1 MLKDRIIKTLVPFV
15 VGWLISLL
23 ATQNVVLP
31 PDTLD
36 GLTNG
41 LTLLVGAVY
50 YVVAVL
56 LAKKWPKFELLLGS
70 MKKPIYKEIK

>member
-1 MLKDRIIKTLVPFV
+1 MLKDRIIKTVVPFV

-23 ATQNVVLP
+23 ALKGIVLP
-31 PDTLD
+31 PDMLE

-41 LTLLVGAVY
+41 LTLVIGTVY
-50 YVVAVL
+50 YVLAVL

-70 MKKPIYKEIK
+70 MKKPVYKEIK